1 MKELLQTFGYTL
13 GIGVVVFFAVMIISR
28 SGIGLA
34 EKWKG
39 ANNTSSRL
47 EKEAND
53 VVENIGKTVGK
64 TVDKITDATDIVMDR
79 QQERK
84 ETRDEAIEGGE
95 FYNNTDENGN
105 DSDLYTDNLE
115 DEPIETTEETPMM
128 DEPDEYSVPTL
139 VPTSDQRNTAVED
152 DNKTYEIQLGVVS
165 DKNANIDN
173 FKIIEDLGDI
183 FAETIAPNKNRIVIG
198 DFQGKRAASLI
209 LEKVK
214 QRGLKDAFLVALN
227 ATPNSTVS
235 TPPQKNTPEPIPTS
249 TVKEKETGNFVVR
262 LGVFSEPPTEK
273 LTKLSTVGKIYLQAH
288 PTNPNLNVVSLGIFH
303 TKSQANEALNAAK
316 KQSFKDAY
324 IATANNQL
332 VDANAGKGLYYLPD
346 EYTKT
351 PANACVEQYLIQ
363 LSAAKRPNLGDFKA
377 LLNMGN
383 LFTEYDPIKDVSKVF
398 VGPFDNKATASQ
410 ALQKVKAKGFHQAFV
425 VDRTKY

>member
-13 GIGVVVFFAVMIISR
+13 GIGVIVFFAVMIISR

-39 ANNTSSRL
+39 SNTSNRL
-47 EKEAND
+47 EEEAND
-53 VVENIGKTVGK
+53 VVESIGKTVGK
-64 TVDKITDATDIVMDR
+64 TVNKVKDATDIVMDR
-79 QQERK
+79 KKERK
-84 ETRDEAIEGGE
+84 ETRDKAIEDGE
-95 FYNNTDENGN
+95 FYNNADENEDN
-105 DSDLYTDNLE
+105 SDLYTDNIE
-115 DEPIETTEETPMM
+115 NEPIEKTEEIPMM
-128 DEPDEYSVPTL
+128 DEYVVPTL
-139 VPTSDQRNTAVED
+139 APTNNQRSIAVED

-227 ATPNSTVS
+227 TANTTPSTTTS
-235 TPPQKNTPEPIPTS
+235 TPPQKNTPKPIPTP
-249 TVKEKETGNFVVR
+249 TVKDETGNFVVR

-288 PTNPNLNVVSLGIFH
+288 PTNPNLNVVSLGIFN
-303 TKSQANEALNAAK
+303 TKSQASEALSAAK

-324 IATANNQL
+324 IAAANNQL

-351 PANACVEQYLIQ
+351 PANACVEQYVIQ
-363 LSAAKRPNLGDFKA
+363 LSAAKRPNVGDFKA

-398 VGPFDNKATASQ
+398 VGPFDNKTTASQ
-410 ALQKVKAKGFHQAFV
+410 ALQKIKAKGFHQAFV